1 MATLVQNA
9 NSLVESNDADP
20 LKPKILTIDAEMT
33 ATSSKRCHVLDN
45 VRFGGTEILRI
56 STPLGVSFSE
66 TEMVVFME
74 LVRGSRIWG
83 LNMGEFQ
90 ATDAAWRVFG
100 EALRD
105 TFVGFVWINERGKD
119 IGASKDVH
127 DWLLG
132 TGKHADRGVLRGK
145 NSVLA
150 ANRRKAVQW
159 SPRQPWFDASN
170 PTMKAELS
178 RKFLFNPRNSIHFG
192 GIM

>member
-1 MATLVQNA
+1 MR
-9 NSLVESNDADP
+9 
-20 LKPKILTIDAEMT
+20 M
-33 ATSSKRCHVLDN
+33 
-45 VRFGGTEILRI
+45 

-66 TEMVVFME
+66 TEMLVFME
-74 LVRGSRIWG
+74 LVRDSRIWG

-105 TFVGFVWINERGKD
+105 TFVGFMWINERGKD
-119 IGASKDVH
+119 IGGSKDVH

-132 TGKHADRGVLRGK
+132 TGAHADRGVLRGK

-150 ANRRKAVQW
+150 ANRRKAVPW
-159 SPRQPWFDASN
+159 SFRQPWFNASN
-170 PTMKAELS
+170 PTLKADMS

-192 GIM
+192 NPNPSAG